1 MLKQLNTFQRL
12 LDSTPLATQLVLDGS
27 VASLFCLF
35 GTTLRVRQH
44 FVWSLRS
51 IENQLLSMDVF

>member
-27 VASLFCLF
+27 VASLFVCLAPRCGYVNILF
-35 GTTLRVRQH
+35 GH
-44 FVWSLRS
+44 
-51 IENQLLSMDVF
+51 